1 MRTGDWFVGFSGDG
15 VIYDGKVWSVVSRDE
30 RKDGRGQWVIAYDGE
45 QLAVEVGKEKRG
57 TRRITVGKEPSV
69 ECSLITGAAL
79 PDYPVEDLREG
90 FKDNG
95 YRADD
100 SVTFVG
106 WMKDMPAEAWEKGRS
121 VEILRNNIF
130 MDKQE
135 SFVAAMDSTGRF
147 SVRVPLV
154 NTSEIYIDIGRK
166 GINTVVEPGETYFLL
181 HDFSTGHVLFMGEDV
196 RLQNELQTHP
206 PLYVDGYLRKG
217 QGTVDEFRIQME
229 EKYRHAVEELS
240 RRVEEHPNLS
250 RRYRYYMESFAL
262 TGLGRSMMQARF
274 VVPDWQLPEDYV
286 DFVRTKVWQRPSKPY
301 TLCQNFGI
309 LMRDYIG
316 HFSEAK
322 DKARG
327 NAVFNAFKRLRQQGE
342 ISMTEEE
349 ANTVEAYQL
358 AVRDLQEK
366 LNAEPSDSLRQ
377 RMVVELGKS
386 ELSQRFMSLVTR
398 FEDVLNEE
406 ILIDNIDF
414 WKEDAES
421 VGCDSIL
428 CQIHLARK
436 LYGLI
441 DNMRKPL
448 PDRMMAKAEWGI
460 RLEGGWDIVSREQEK
475 YVSIQN
481 RDLSDVSSLR
491 SAEDVKDVTG
501 GEALLRKLTEPYRGK
516 LVLLDIWGTWCGPCK
531 EALSHSHELFER
543 MRPYGVVFLYLANRS
558 AEDSWKN
565 VIKQYNVVGD
575 NVVHYN
581 LPDDQQRAIEQY
593 LGVNCFPSYR
603 LIGVDGHVLD
613 VNADPRNLDALEGL
627 VKQLVLSGQ

>member
-1 MRTGDWFVGFSGDG
+1 M
-15 VIYDGKVWSVVSRDE
+15 VSRDE

-286 DFVRTKVWQRPSKPY
+286 DFVRTKVWECPSKPY

-358 AVRDLQEK
+358 AVRELQEK